1 MGLFLLFSKEDDAND
16 FTNASFS
23 VADFEHPDHAMR
35 PG

>member
-1 MGLFLLFSKEDDAND
+1 MGVFLLFSKEDDAGD
-16 FTNASFS
+16 SKAASFS